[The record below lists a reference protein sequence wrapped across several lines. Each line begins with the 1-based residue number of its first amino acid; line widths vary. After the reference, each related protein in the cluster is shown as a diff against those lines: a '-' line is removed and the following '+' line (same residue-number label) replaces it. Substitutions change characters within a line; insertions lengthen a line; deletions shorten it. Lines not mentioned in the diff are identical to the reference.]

1 MEEYRKVDNIFDG
14 LQRHVVSSK
23 NLIKE
28 PKKIE
33 DEYGYYIIR
42 KQVLLTLDDGME
54 VEICQWTDGDLHTDL
69 VDVSI
74 DKTMYDS
81 REKSDIIPYLE
92 SKEVYLEN
100 VEDKSQGC
108 RWKYGGLSKRKKDVY
123 RIQYIDPDFE

>member
-14 LQRHVVSSK
+14 LQRQVVSSK

-108 RWKYGGLSKRKKDVY
+108 RWKYAGLSKRKKDVY